1 MATRTSTEQSA
12 VQPRERIT
20 AQALYRLAAIALV
33 ISGLSLALGMVLHP
47 TQPLGDHIATTEWAM
62 SHLLWWIGGMTGVL
76 GLTGLYLRQRADVGV
91 LGFIGS
97 GFAILGVALI
107 ANAMYFEAFIA
118 PSLAAQAPE
127 LFDAYPTGGGWGGFL
142 AGVLAAGA
150 LFGVG
155 FILLGIAMYRAESMP
170 TWAIGL
176 AVLGGVP
183 FAVNF
188 LLPHLV
194 AVLAAIVFAIGLAG
208 MGYELWKNSEPPAV
222 NQGV

>member
-1 MATRTSTEQSA
+1 MATQTSTEQSA
-12 VQPRERIT
+12 VQPPERIT
-20 AQALYRLAAIALV
+20 AKILYRLAAIALV
-33 ISGLSLALGMVLHP
+33 VSGLSLALGMALHP
-47 TQPLGDHIATTEWAM
+47 TQPLGDHIATTEWVV

-76 GLTGLYLRQRADVGV
+76 GLAGLYLRQRADVGL
-91 LGFIGS
+91 LGFIGAS
-97 GFAILGVALI
+97 SAILGVALI

-118 PSLAAQAPE
+118 PSLAAQSLE

-155 FILLGIAMYRAESMP
+155 FILLGVAMYRARSMP
-170 TWAIGL
+170 TWAIAL

-188 LLPHLV
+188 LLPQLV
-194 AVLAAIVFAIGLAG
+194 AILAAIVFAIGLAG
-208 MGYELWKNSEPPAV
+208 LGYEFWKTSEPLSAEP
-222 NQGV
+222 GT